1 MTKILER
8 SVNNDNKELLKRMED
23 GEWIELAQ
31 RRYVDRLTN
40 MQTRKDNKNLIT
52 LLELAFLQRAQFAC
66 LLGELNLNDYCDNE
80 TAERNKWYKAL
91 TA

>member
-1 MTKILER
+1 MGLGRWQSSWLTKILER

-40 MQTRKDNKNLIT
+40 MQTRKDNENLIT
-52 LLELAFLQRAQFAC
+52 LLELQTVQSIKH
-66 LLGELNLNDYCDNE
+66 ETLNVRECVVGI
-80 TAERNKWYKAL
+80 
-91 TA
+91 